1 MNNISP
7 IDGRYQK
14 ITNALSQYF
23 SEFSFFKYRL
33 YVELQYFI
41 ALIDILP
48 ELKKIN
54 QKSIKYDIVKIWSDF
69 HKEDYLIIKAHE
81 EILQHDIKALEYF
94 IRDKFTEINLKEYI
108 SFIHFGITSQDIN
121 TSANM
126 LSLTESLS
134 LSFCVSPQPLT
145 STDSPEGVLAHKSLS
160 SITESPSESF

>member
-1 MNNISP
+1 MDNISP

-14 ITNALSQYF
+14 VTHVLSQYF

-54 QKSIKYDIVKIWSDF
+54 QESIKYNIVKIWSDF
-69 HKEDYLIIKAHE
+69 NKEDYLKIKEQE

-94 IRDKFTEINLKEYI
+94 IRDKFTEINLKEVTKCYMI
-108 SFIHFGITSQDIN
+108 
-121 TSANM
+121 
-126 LSLTESLS
+126 LST
-134 LSFCVSPQPLT
+134 Q
-145 STDSPEGVLAHKSLS
+145 
-160 SITESPSESF
+160 

>member
-1 MNNISP
+1 MDNISP

-14 ITNALSQYF
+14 VTNVLSQYF

-33 YVELQYFI
+33 YIELQYFI

-48 ELKKIN
+48 ELERIREG
-54 QKSIKYDIVKIWSDF
+54 SIKNNIIKIWSDF
-69 HKEDYLIIKAHE
+69 NKEDYSIIKKHE

-94 IRDKFTEINLKEYI
+94 IRDKFTEINLKDYI
-108 SFIHFGITSQDIN
+108 SFIHFGVTSQDIN

-134 LSFCVSPQPLT
+134 FYIIP
-145 STDSPEGVLAHKSLS
+145 
-160 SITESPSESF
+160 